1 MLIGKIEQKKKK
13 KEQVIEQAAFEL
25 FDEKGI
31 AGVSIDMIARRA
43 GIAKGTFYLYFKDK
57 DAVLAHVVF
66 RRGAQVLAQAMQQAM
81 QQNIEDPIERIIYV
95 TDYAIDLLKNDPAVL
110 RVIRKNLS
118 WSLMQSGLQSADDTG
133 ADSEVTQLLRQ
144 YLSQLESWG
153 YTAEEAFQLV
163 FMVVELIGSTC
174 YCSIVLGQLPDI
186 DTVKPM
192 LFTAIRKM
200 LRPS

>member
-13 KEQVIEQAAFEL
+13 KEQAIEQAAFEL

-174 YCSIVLGQLPDI
+174 SCSIVLGQLPDI